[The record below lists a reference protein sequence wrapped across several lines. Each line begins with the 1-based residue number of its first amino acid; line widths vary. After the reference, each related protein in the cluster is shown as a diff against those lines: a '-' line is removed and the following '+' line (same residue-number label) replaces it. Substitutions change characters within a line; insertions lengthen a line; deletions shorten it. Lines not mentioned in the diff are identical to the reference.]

1 MQLDKHALAMEM
13 LATAEGMLG
22 VSDQYERSRINNMR
36 ATCLYKVGDYHGA
49 ITLLEIAVSIALDQ
63 GGLTTVFVFAT
74 RHFIRIVRQLSISR
88 RRRQSVGPSVM
99 RRAWHSGGVCAAI

>member
-63 GGLTTVFVFAT
+63 GGLAKD
-74 RHFIRIVRQLSISR
+74 
-88 RRRQSVGPSVM
+88 
-99 RRAWHSGGVCAAI
+99 AAMLILVLQDKDAVWTKTQPC